1 MSTENTN
8 KKVFK
13 YNVAFYY
20 QSTIIYFIAFVLYIV
35 IRGEFIEGSFTVI
48 TEDPIIHFFAIIVLI
63 AVISLLYNIFKNRH
77 LEIDE
82 DGILF
87 IDRFKSK
94 KFAVGE
100 INSIRITNS
109 KDNKRK
115 EAFKF
120 IIIKIN
126 GRKRPLILRPHD
138 YENSKDLL
146 ASFKILKRKI
156 ENK

>member
-8 KKVFK
+8 KKSFK

-20 QSTIIYFIAFVLYIV
+20 QSTIIYFIAFVLYVV
-35 IRGEFIEGSFTVI
+35 IRGEFIEGSFMVI

-77 LEIDE
+77 LEVDE
-82 DGILF
+82 NEISF

-94 KFAVGE
+94 KFDVDQ
-100 INSIRITNS
+100 ISSIKITNS

-120 IIIKIN
+120 IIIKIK

-138 YENSKDLL
+138 YENSMILL
-146 ASFKILKRKI
+146 ESFQNLKKEI
-156 ENK
+156 DKK

>member
-8 KKVFK
+8 KKSFK

-20 QSTIIYFIAFVLYIV
+20 QSTIIYFIAFVLYVV
-35 IRGEFIEGSFTVI
+35 IRGEFIEGSFMVI
-48 TEDPIIHFFAIIVLI
+48 TKDPIIHFFAIIVLI

-77 LEIDE
+77 LEVDE
-82 DGILF
+82 NEISF

-94 KFAVGE
+94 KFDVDQ
-100 INSIRITNS
+100 ISSIKITNS

-120 IIIKIN
+120 IIIKIK

-138 YENSKDLL
+138 YENSMILL
-146 ASFKILKRKI
+146 ESFQNLKKEI
-156 ENK
+156 DKK